1 MFNALR
7 RNSTIIFCLLA
18 VVLVLPAVIL
28 LIHPGFPV
36 TDDGDWMVIRFSA
49 FYETLK
55 SGQFPVRFLMRL
67 NNGYGY
73 PVADFLYP
81 LFMYLATPFQ
91 ILGIGFVNSIKAV
104 LILSLVLSS
113 IFTYLWLRKLFD
125 NLSSLVGSFFYTYF
139 PYHLF
144 DIYKRGS
151 VGEVLSLTVVPFV
164 LWQIER
170 NSLFWSSIGIS
181 FLILSHNSLAV
192 LFLAVILI
200 YMVLNIYISSSRK
213 NLFLRYLSMLMF
225 GFGMSSFFSIPA
237 IFDLQYTVFYNT
249 VVSDFSQYFA
259 DLNLIGLPSV
269 LVIIFTFILI
279 FTKHIKLKAHRLT
292 LLFLV
297 LSLISIFFAMSP
309 SAFLWKILPVSF
321 IQFPFRLLSVT
332 MLSVS
337 FLAACVI
344 YVLPKK
350 HKIFMIVI
358 FLVIVFVYAM
368 PYLKVSSFQDYPD
381 TFYSTNQDTTTVKNE
396 YMPKWVKKVPSS
408 MYSEKIENLSGEEKI
423 DISKATPNETVFS
436 VFLTKESEIEVNT
449 IYFPG
454 WTAYVNGEK
463 RNINY
468 NNEKGVIRLILS
480 KGQNDVRIEF
490 QETNVRSLSNLIS
503 LFFLIVL
510 IIYSLP
516 FKNRIKN
523 KIKI

>member
-1 MFNALR
+1 
-7 RNSTIIFCLLA
+7 
-18 VVLVLPAVIL
+18 
-28 LIHPGFPV
+28 
-36 TDDGDWMVIRFSA
+36 
-49 FYETLK
+49 
-55 SGQFPVRFLMRL
+55 
-67 NNGYGY
+67 
-73 PVADFLYP
+73 
-81 LFMYLATPFQ
+81 
-91 ILGIGFVNSIKAV
+91 
-104 LILSLVLSS
+104 
-113 IFTYLWLRKLFD
+113 
-125 NLSSLVGSFFYTYF
+125 
-139 PYHLF
+139 
-144 DIYKRGS
+144 
-151 VGEVLSLTVVPFV
+151 
-164 LWQIER
+164 
-170 NSLFWSSIGIS
+170 
-181 FLILSHNSLAV
+181 
-192 LFLAVILI
+192 
-200 YMVLNIYISSSRK
+200 LNIYISSSRK

-423 DISKATPNETVFS
+423 DISKVTPNKTVFS

-468 NNEKGVIRLILS
+468 NNEEGVIRLILS